1 MPDFFDRADAI
12 CRQRDVLKHPFYQ
25 RWSRGELG
33 RPELAAYAG
42 QYRHAVVALAQATA
56 LAGNQAHADE
66 ERDHIELW
74 DQFVAAVGGDRRASA
89 SESTK
94 ACVGA
99 WADEGRDRA
108 ATLAVLYAIESS
120 QPAISETKRAGLVEH
135 YGASP
140 NSDATRYFDVHA
152 ELDSAHAA
160 EDRRELSN
168 VLEPGDEERLLAHVE
183 TALLGNW
190 RLLDGLEMHA
200 GGTDGLA

>member
-12 CRQRDVLKHPFYQ
+12 CRHRDILKHPFYQ
-25 RWSRGELG
+25 
-33 RPELAAYAG
+33 
-42 QYRHAVVALAQATA
+42 
-56 LAGNQAHADE
+56 
-66 ERDHIELW
+66 
-74 DQFVAAVGGDRRASA
+74 QFVAAVGGDRRAPA

-94 ACVGA
+94 ACVRA
-99 WADEGRDRA
+99 WADEGRDEA

-140 NSDATRYFDVHA
+140 SSDATRYFDVHA

-160 EDRRELSN
+160 EDRRALSR
-168 VLEPGDEERLLAHVE
+168 VLESGDEERLLGHVE

-190 RLLDGLEMHA
+190 RLLDGLEVHA
-200 GGTDGLA
+200 SLPS